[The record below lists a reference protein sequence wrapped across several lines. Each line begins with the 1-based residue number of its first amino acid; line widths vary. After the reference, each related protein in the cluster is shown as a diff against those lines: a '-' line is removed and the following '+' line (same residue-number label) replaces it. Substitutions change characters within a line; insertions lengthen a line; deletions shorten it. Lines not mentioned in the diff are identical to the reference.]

1 MVVVILPIINIGYNP
16 DPIKVNEKFASDF
29 SGPKESVLKLG
40 DLLLFVSVLPCCCYY
55 ISIQHVSSLRSIKF
69 SKKNSLGLILII

>member
-55 ISIQHVSSLRSIKF
+55 ISV
-69 SKKNSLGLILII
+69 